1 MSNELNLPVVVGVDG
16 SDYALTALDWAAEK
30 AARHGWPLRLVNA
43 YQVYVTAMP
52 VAATALPPPTE
63 ESRKILDEARE
74 RVIAAYPDLTV
85 TTVQHE
91 GTAPSVLVRESEQA
105 RLLVVGREGIG
116 RIAEL
121 VLGSVSMEVAARAKV
136 PVAVIPA
143 NWSPPA
149 EPYRRIVV
157 GVDGSENCQAAV
169 ELAFATAAEQE
180 AELVAVYAWHQP
192 TRWPEGWPIGADEPR
207 FKAEY
212 DRILASATAPWLDK
226 YPQVNVTTVSEVD
239 HPAVALERHAAA
251 ADMVVIGGRGHG
263 TVTGMLLGS
272 VARAILRHIDRP
284 VMVVHQSKDG

>member
-16 SDYALTALDWAAEK
+16 SDYALTALDWAADL

-43 YQVYVTAMP
+43 YQVYVTALP
-52 VAATALPPPTE
+52 AAVATLPPPTE

-74 RVIAAYPDLTV
+74 RVAAGYPDLTV
-85 TTVQHE
+85 SMVQHE
-91 GTAPSVLVRESEQA
+91 GTAPGVLVREGNQA
-105 RLLVVGREGIG
+105 RLVVVGREGIG

-121 VLGSVSMEVAARAKV
+121 VLGSVSMEVAARSKV

-143 NWSPPA
+143 SWSAPA

-157 GVDGSENCQAAV
+157 GVDGSENCQVAI
-169 ELAFATAAEQE
+169 EYAFEMAAEQD

-212 DRILASATAPWLDK
+212 EQILATATAPWRDK
-226 YPQVNVTTVSEVD
+226 YPQVTVTTVTEVD

-251 ADMVVIGGRGHG
+251 ADQVVIGGRGHG
-263 TVTGMLLGS
+263 TVTGLLLGS
-272 VARAILRHIDRP
+272 AARAILRHIDRP
-284 VMVVHQSKDG
+284 VVVVHQPKDG